1 MRLPLAPLSS
11 FALLS
16 VTLLAS
22 CGGSTSEN
30 PPPSSAPPAKATV
43 EATPAA
49 AASSA
54 PAASTGAPER
64 VEEGGLRIKDEVVG
78 TGKEAKSGDAV
89 VVHYTGKLDDGYVF
103 DSSHKRG
110 KPLEL
115 KLGVGMVIKGWDRGL
130 VGMKEGGK
138 RKLVIP
144 PALAYG
150 DQGSGGG
157 KIPPNS
163 TLTFD
168 VELVQVK

>member
-1 MRLPLAPLSS
+1 MRTSLIAMLSI
-11 FALLS
+11 ALL
-16 VTLLAS
+16 AG
-22 CGGSTSEN
+22 CGGTQSEPPPSAPAAN
-30 PPPSSAPPAKATV
+30 PPPSSG
-43 EATPAA
+43 
-49 AASSA
+49 AASPASATSA
-54 PAASTGAPER
+54 PSAATATGAPER

-78 TGKEAKSGDAV
+78 SGKEAKSGDAV
-89 VVHYTGKLDDGYVF
+89 VVHYTGKLEDGYVF

>member
-1 MRLPLAPLSS
+1 MRTSLIVPL
-11 FALLS
+11 FIALL
-16 VTLLAS
+16 AG
-22 CGGSTSEN
+22 CGGTQSEPPPAAPAAN
-30 PPPSSAPPAKATV
+30 PPPSGSAANPASATSAPSAAT
-43 EATPAA
+43 ATG
-49 AASSA
+49 
-54 PAASTGAPER
+54 TPER

-78 TGKEAKSGDAV
+78 SGKEAKSGDAV
-89 VVHYTGKLDDGYVF
+89 VVHYTGKLEDGYVF

-168 VELVQVK
+168 VEMVQVK